1 MDISK
6 KPLTSES
13 VSKLDM
19 SQSDR
24 ILAIFK
30 HKLQHRKFLVCVFF
44 VCFLRLALICVKQ
57 RNAFSEN
64 FSCRFEF

>member
-6 KPLTSES
+6 KLLTSES

-30 HKLQHRKFLVCVFF
+30 HKLQHRKFLVCVF
-44 VCFLRLALICVKQ
+44 LCV
-57 RNAFSEN
+57 FSDWP
-64 FSCRFEF
+64 